1 MPDDGD
7 TLQAMRVRLA
17 FVSVLAL
24 AAFTAAGAAQAATE
38 PGKASARGLAIRVVL
53 PDGQSEALAEAL
65 APPARQATSGS
76 LVYGDGIVTTGSVW
90 ARARTSTRPK
100 SGEAWASSTLRTVSI
115 FGGEITIGAVSTK
128 ASADARP
135 AGASGSLA
143 GSWLARV
150 QILGETV
157 RPSRNARVQLG
168 DWGYAILLEQAVVRD
183 PKRVGRRTFVTGLH
197 VYLTADHGGL
207 PAGAE
212 ILVGYAEAAAS
223 APRKPADEAEP
234 EQPTGSPLAPPK
246 GPKRDPEPPKPGL
259 PKVPP
264 PVIQNPPASVR
275 PAVTSEGFVFPVYG
289 PSSFVDDFAASRAT
303 TGWHHGNDIFA
314 PVGAPVL
321 AVTEG
326 TLFLVG
332 WNDVGGLRAWL
343 RDRQG
348 NEYYYAHLSALS
360 PLAFQGSQVR
370 AGDVIGFVGA
380 TGDAVGTPPH
390 LHFEIH
396 PVGLLGLGYDG
407 VINPYEYLLAW
418 QRVADATFDWGVAQP
433 GQAPAPGIVLLQ
445 AEDISAAS
453 GLDPEALTRF
463 LELPALFGEPVARV
477 EPTVVGADPGF
488 DGG

>member
-1 MPDDGD
+1 
-7 TLQAMRVRLA
+7 MRVRLA

-24 AAFTAAGAAQAATE
+24 AAFAAAGAAQAATE

-53 PDGQSEALAEAL
+53 PDGQSEALAEAV

-90 ARARTSTRPK
+90 ARARAGTRPK

-115 FGGEITIGAVSTK
+115 FGGELTIGAVSTK

-150 QILGETV
+150 EILGEPV

-207 PAGAE
+207 PAGSE

-223 APRKPADEAEP
+223 APRKPADQAEP

-264 PVIQNPPASVR
+264 PVIQNPPPSVR
-275 PAVTSEGFVFPVYG
+275 PSVTAEGFVFPVYG

-348 NEYYYAHLSALS
+348 NEYYYAHLSAFS

-407 VINPYEYLLAW
+407 VVNPYEYLLAW

-433 GQAPAPGIVLLQ
+433 GEAPAPGLVLLQ

-463 LELPALFGEPVARV
+463 LELPAFFGEPVARV